1 LFDTLGSVEAC
12 AADVAFTASTHDRAV
27 SRDTGANHVAGVT
40 LAIPIRAFHLG
51 LHLPAPNRSGGPLE
65 RPLALPHGRIGVSEE
80 FLAHLRPLSD
90 QMGVTATKEIG
101 GFLPVVGLVALIF
114 QCADGLLDLGGE
126 GEIGL

>member
-51 LHLPAPNRSGGPLE
+51 LHLPAPYVGLLE
-65 RPLALPHGRIGVSEE
+65 RVLGPGDFLFR
-80 FLAHLRPLSD
+80 LAHTLLASLPD
-90 QMGVTATKEIG
+90 QG
-101 GFLPVVGLVALIF
+101 
-114 QCADGLLDLGGE
+114 
-126 GEIGL
+126 IGL